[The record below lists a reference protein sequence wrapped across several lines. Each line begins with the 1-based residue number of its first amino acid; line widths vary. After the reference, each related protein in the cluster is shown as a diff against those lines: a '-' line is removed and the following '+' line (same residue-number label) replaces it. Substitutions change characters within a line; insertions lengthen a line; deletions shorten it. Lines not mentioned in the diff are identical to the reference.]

1 MLLPT
6 LSPRRVSP
14 AAANPDAERHWR
26 GGVEHARAGRW
37 KDAEKAHA
45 RAVRAAPNEPLY
57 WVNLGQARRK
67 LGDLEGAATAA
78 EEALRA
84 DPASR
89 IAVQLRLATRLERHR
104 YADALED
111 AERVTRYES
120 ATHQQWAD
128 YGIALYQLGR
138 HQDAVSALLRA
149 LACKPDFFEA
159 HVALCNAF
167 DRIGLH
173 AEAVECLR
181 TALMLMPGWGAGI
194 VGCVYHSLFSCDWSH
209 LDEDLRA
216 LTTLLERPEPQDF
229 GPFMFLSFGTDAA
242 GQRRVF
248 SDHARLN
255 HAQAVPMPQRVPSAR
270 AMSGRLRIGYLS
282 NDFHQHA
289 TAMLL
294 AQVIELHDRERF
306 DVRLYSYGSTD
317 GSPMRRRLEAASES
331 FVDIA
336 GFSNREAA
344 DRIHDDEVDILI
356 DLKGYTLNARTAIMA
371 MRPAPIQVAYLGFPG
386 TMGADFIDYA
396 IVDPVVV
403 PPSMADAFVEKLAWL
418 PDCYQPNDRL
428 REVGTPPGRAACGLP
443 EQGFVFCCFNHTYKI
458 RPAIFDIWCRLLAA
472 TPGSVLWLLQSNPQA
487 RGNLVREA
495 QARGIDPSRLVFAP
509 VMPSSDNLARLT
521 HADLFLDTLPVNA
534 HTTASDALWSGV
546 PLVTCVGDSFV
557 GRVAASLLHAVGL
570 PELAVADLSAYE
582 SLAGAIAADPARL
595 TALKAHLKQARE
607 TAPLFDS
614 RLTTR
619 GLEALYLR
627 MAERWRAGLP
637 PDHLQAR
644 RLTAADASVSRQA
657 TAVVPAKDSA

>member
-1 MLLPT
+1 MQLPT
-6 LSPRRVSP
+6 HSPRRASP
-14 AAANPDAERHWR
+14 AAANPEAERHWR

-45 RAVRAAPNEPLY
+45 RAVRAAPKEPLF

-67 LGDLEGAATAA
+67 LGDLDGACAAA
-78 EEALRA
+78 EEALRT
-84 DPASR
+84 DPSSK

-104 YADALED
+104 YADAIED
-111 AERVTRYES
+111 AARVTREDG
-120 ATHQQWAD
+120 ATHHQWAD
-128 YGIALYQLGR
+128 YGVALYQLGR
-138 HQDAVSALLRA
+138 HQEAVSALLRA

-159 HVALCNAF
+159 HVALCNSF

-181 TALMLMPGWGAGI
+181 TALMLKPGWGAGI
-194 VGCVYHSLFSCDWSH
+194 VGAIYHSLFSCDWSH
-209 LDEDLRA
+209 LDDDLHA
-216 LTTLLERPEPQDF
+216 LTALLERPEPQDF

-248 SDHARLN
+248 GDHARLN
-255 HAQAVPMPQRVPSAR
+255 HAHELPFPRVDPSAR
-270 AMSGRLRIGYLS
+270 PAGGRLRIGYLS

-306 DVRLYSYGSTD
+306 DVRLYSYGTAD
-317 GSPMRRRLEAASES
+317 GSAMRRRLEAASES
-331 FVDIA
+331 FVDVA

-344 DRIHDDEVDILI
+344 QRIRDDGIDILI

-371 MRPAPIQVAYLGFPG
+371 MRPAPIQAAYLGFPG

-396 IVDPVVV
+396 IVDPVVA
-403 PPSMADAFVEKLAWL
+403 PPSMAEAFAEKLAWL

-428 REVGTPPGRAACGLP
+428 REVGTPPGRHACGLP

-458 RPAIFDIWCRLLAA
+458 RPSMFDIWCRLLAA

-487 RGNLVREA
+487 RGNLLREA

-509 VMPSSDNLARLT
+509 VVSSGENLARLT

-546 PLVTCVGDSFV
+546 PLVTCAGDSFV

-570 PELAVADLSAYE
+570 PELAVADLAAYE
-582 SLAGAIAADPARL
+582 SLAAAIASDPARL
-595 TALKAHLKQARE
+595 AALKAHLERARS

-614 RLTTR
+614 ALTTR

-627 MAERWRAGLP
+627 MAERWHAGLA
-637 PDHLQAR
+637 PDHLQPR
-644 RLTAADASVSRQA
+644 RLAAADAP
-657 TAVVPAKDSA
+657 VPMPAMAEEAP

>member
-1 MLLPT
+1 MQLPT
-6 LSPRRVSP
+6 LSPRRASP

-45 RAVRAAPNEPLY
+45 RAVRAAPNDPLF

-67 LGDLEGAATAA
+67 LGDLDGAAAA
-78 EEALRA
+78 ADEALRV
-84 DPASR
+84 DPSSK

-128 YGIALYQLGR
+128 YGVALYQLGR
-138 HQDAVSALLRA
+138 HQEAVSALLRA
-149 LACKPDFFEA
+149 LACKPDFFDA

-181 TALMLMPGWGAGI
+181 TALMLKPGWGAGI
-194 VGCVYHSLFSCDWSH
+194 VGAIYHSLYSCDWSH
-209 LDEDLRA
+209 LEDDLRELA
-216 LTTLLERPEPQDF
+216 ALLERPEPQDF

-255 HAQAVPMPQRVPSAR
+255 HAHESPLPPVASPGRAVA
-270 AMSGRLRIGYLS
+270 ARLRIGYLS

-294 AQVIELHDRERF
+294 AHVLELHDRERF
-306 DVRLYSYGSTD
+306 DVRLYSYGSAD
-317 GSPMRRRLEAASES
+317 GSAMRQRLEVASEC

-344 DRIHDDEVDILI
+344 QRIRDDGIDILV

-396 IVDPVVV
+396 IVDPVVA
-403 PPSMADAFVEKLAWL
+403 PPSMTDAFVEKLAWL

-428 REVGTPPGRAACGLP
+428 REVGTPPGRDACGLP
-443 EQGFVFCCFNHTYKI
+443 AQGFVFCCFNHTYKI

-472 TPGSVLWLLQSNPQA
+472 TPGSVLWLLQSNAQA
-487 RGNLVREA
+487 RDNLLREA

-509 VMPSSDNLARLT
+509 VVPPSENLARLT

-546 PLVTCVGDSFV
+546 PIVTCAGDSFV

-582 SLAGAIAADPARL
+582 SLAGAIASDPARL
-595 TALKAHLKQARE
+595 AALKAHLKQARE
-607 TAPLFDS
+607 TSPLFDS
-614 RLTTR
+614 ALTTR
-619 GLEALYLR
+619 GLEALYVR
-627 MAERWRAGLP
+627 MAERWRAGLA
-637 PDHLQAR
+637 PDHLQPQRIAG
-644 RLTAADASVSRQA
+644 AQA
-657 TAVVPAKDSA
+657 PAPTPAKESP